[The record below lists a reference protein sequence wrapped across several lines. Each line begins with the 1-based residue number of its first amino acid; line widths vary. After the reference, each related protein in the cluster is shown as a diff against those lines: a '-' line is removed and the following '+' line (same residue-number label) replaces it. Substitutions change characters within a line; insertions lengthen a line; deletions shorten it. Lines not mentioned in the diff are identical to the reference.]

1 MKKIMMMAAAVA
13 MTAMT
18 MVSCRWLMTLVWL
31 NLQV

>member
-18 MVSCRWLMTLVWL
+18 ILDYYLL
-31 NLQV
+31 NKTTKL